1 MWLNGQFDWTGR
13 TVEIG
18 AFVLTFLAVVVG
30 VHLLARLLEKMVDLT
45 ALSVINKLGGM
56 LMGLVQ
62 VILLLSVLT
71 YALDSVIWTEKMVA

>member
-1 MWLNGQFDWTGR
+1 
-13 TVEIG
+13 
-18 AFVLTFLAVVVG
+18 
-30 VHLLARLLEKMVDLT
+30 MVDLT

-71 YALDSVIWTEKMVA
+71 YALDSVFGPRKWFA